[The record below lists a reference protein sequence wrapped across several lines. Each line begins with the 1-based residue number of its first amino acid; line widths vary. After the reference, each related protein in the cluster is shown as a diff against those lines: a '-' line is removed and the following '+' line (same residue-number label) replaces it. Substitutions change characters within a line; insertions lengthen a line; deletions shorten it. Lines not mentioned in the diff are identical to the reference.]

1 MLDKN
6 NNIVQKFHHLVY
18 YPNLTIEQTVY
29 KILLELKLD
38 KEVAINLFIS
48 RLNFYLSITEQS
60 LSFVD
65 FNNKNKTTTLFSE
78 FYSFSFCENNY

>member
-48 RLNFYLSITEQS
+48 
-60 LSFVD
+60 
-65 FNNKNKTTTLFSE
+65 
-78 FYSFSFCENNY
+78 

>member
-6 NNIVQKFHHLVY
+6 NNIVKKFHHLVY

-29 KILLELKLD
+29 KIFLELKLD

-48 RLNFYLSITEQS
+48 RLNF
-60 LSFVD
+60 LSFYYWT
-65 FNNKNKTTTLFSE
+65 KSI
-78 FYSFSFCENNY
+78 FCWF